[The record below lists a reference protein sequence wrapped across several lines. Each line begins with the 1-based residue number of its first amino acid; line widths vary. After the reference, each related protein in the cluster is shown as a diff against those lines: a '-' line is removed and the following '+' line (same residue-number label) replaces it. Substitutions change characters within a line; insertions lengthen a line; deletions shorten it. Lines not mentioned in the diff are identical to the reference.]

1 MKILNEL
8 QIWKNSIVWLFL
20 SDKWF
25 TLLLCTYLYIYS
37 TRYST
42 TQIDLKWP
50 SPTWFLFLTREF
62 SNHIF
67 EKKMKNLNFE
77 GSFIQLSTNE
87 ETGFIG
93 GRRLKTIH
101 HLSLS
106 TRRCLFERRD
116 VDLLKSDY
124 FFQTR
129 DSREN

>member
-1 MKILNEL
+1 MTFTHLIFVFENFLNYLFSKIE
-8 QIWKNSIVWLFL
+8 
-20 SDKWF
+20 
-25 TLLLCTYLYIYS
+25 
-37 TRYST
+37 
-42 TQIDLKWP
+42 
-50 SPTWFLFLTREF
+50 
-62 SNHIF
+62 
-67 EKKMKNLNFE
+67 NLNSE

-93 GRRLKTIH
+93 GRRLETIH

-124 FFQTR
+124 FFQTQK